1 MSAPHFQIVVL
12 GSGFAGSLAAMMAHR
27 SGFSTAIIERGRHP
41 RFAIGESTTPLANLL
56 LEEIA
61 DEYDLPAVRPL
72 CKWGAW
78 QKELP
83 HLACGIK
90 RGFTFFHHE
99 LGKIFPPDL
108 QRARQLLV
116 GASPNEHIADT
127 HWYRPDV
134 DHYLVEQARKMGL
147 AYWDETGLTGI
158 MEEADG
164 LRLFGQRHGKP
175 FEMTAGFV
183 IDATGPRG
191 CLFKAL
197 KLPESTFDSL
207 PPVQALFSHF
217 KNVRPLPGS
226 FCAHEQNPPFPPEQA
241 AVHHLFPGGWIWSL
255 RFDNGITSAG
265 VAATGKFA
273 HALNFR
279 SGAPA
284 WQKLLEQLPSLAQMF
299 DSAEAV
305 APFVH
310 SPSLA
315 FRTEVITGPNW
326 ALLPSAAGF
335 VDPLLSTGFPLALLG
350 VQRLGKILRQHWRQ
364 PAFHSHLENYSRST
378 LLELDAAAQLVAA
391 LYANLHRFDLFKD
404 LTLLY
409 FAAASFSETARRL
422 EKPRLADSFLL
433 CHHPVFGPQLREI
446 CAQAV
451 KPLSPREVAKLRHEI
466 REAIE
471 PFDVAGLTDDNRHP
485 WYPALV
491 EDLSR
496 NAPKLGA
503 TPQDITALLRRCG
516 LKSD

>member
-1 MSAPHFQIVVL
+1 MSALHFQIVVI

-27 SGFSTAIIERGRHP
+27 SGFSTAIIERGHHP

-61 DEYDLPAVRPL
+61 DEYDLPSVRPL

-99 LGKIFPPDL
+99 LGKTFPPDTE
-108 QRARQLLV
+108 RTRQLLV
-116 GASPNEHIADT
+116 GASPNENIADT
-127 HWYRPDV
+127 QWYRPDV
-134 DHYLVEQARKMGL
+134 DNYLVEQARKMAL
-147 AYWDETGLTGI
+147 AYWDETELTGI
-158 MEEADG
+158 LEEADG
-164 LRLFGQRHGKP
+164 MRLLGRRHGKP
-175 FEMTAGFV
+175 VEITAGFV

-191 CLFKAL
+191 CLFQAL
-197 KLPESTFDSL
+197 KLPESAFDSL
-207 PPVQALFSHF
+207 PPTQALFSHF
-217 KNVRPLPGS
+217 KNVRPLPES
-226 FCAHEQNPPFPPEQA
+226 FFAHKQMPPYPPEQA

-255 RFDNGITSAG
+255 KFDNGITSAG
-265 VAATGKFA
+265 VAATGK
-273 HALNFR
+273 LVRELDFR
-279 SGAPA
+279 SGSPA
-284 WQKLLEQLPSLAQMF
+284 WQRVLGQLPSLAQMF

-310 SPSLA
+310 STSLA
-315 FRTEVITGPNW
+315 FRTEAITGQHW

-335 VDPLLSTGFPLALLG
+335 VDPLLSTGFPLTLLG
-350 VQRLGKILRQHWRQ
+350 IQRLGKILRQHWRQ

-404 LTLLY
+404 LTLFY

-422 EKPRLADSFLL
+422 GKPHLADSFLL
-433 CHHPVFGPQLREI
+433 CQHPVFGPRVREI
-446 CAQAV
+446 CAQAA
-451 KPLSPREVAKLRHEI
+451 KPLSRQEIAQLRREI
-466 REAIE
+466 RETIE
-471 PFDVAGLTDDNRHP
+471 PFDVAGLTDEQRHP

-503 TPQDITALLRRCG
+503 TPEDITTLLRRCG
-516 LKSD
+516 LGSD